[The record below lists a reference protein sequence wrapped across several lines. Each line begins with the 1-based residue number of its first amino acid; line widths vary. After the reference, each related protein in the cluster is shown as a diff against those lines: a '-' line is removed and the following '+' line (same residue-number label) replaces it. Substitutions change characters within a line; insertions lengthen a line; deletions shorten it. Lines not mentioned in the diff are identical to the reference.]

1 MARHRL
7 VRPQTPPE
15 AIFPAL
21 AGDEVV
27 GYANLRLDPQ
37 SDSATHAM
45 TGVRRTCRGRGIAT
59 ALKSTQIAWAKE
71 RGLERLRATNELR
84 NASMRRINERLG
96 YRPAVGRVH
105 LRGPLATA
113 E

>member
-1 MARHRL
+1 
-7 VRPQTPPE
+7 
-15 AIFPAL
+15 
-21 AGDEVV
+21 
-27 GYANLRLDPQ
+27 
-37 SDSATHAM
+37 
-45 TGVRRTCRGRGIAT
+45 
-59 ALKSTQIAWAKE
+59 LKSTQIAWAKE